1 MSVVGYCRTSLRE
14 EQIMNQ
20 VKAIK
25 DRYGDIPIFL
35 DEGVSGIIPAKH
47 REGFSALLTFIE
59 ENGGIEDLV
68 VFELSRIGRN
78 FLETLQLVIELE
90 HKGVRVVSISPQE
103 SWTTMKQKEIRQ
115 LIMMIFA
122 WTADMERKN
131 LIERTKQGIDRARA
145 EGKHIGRPQ
154 REIKWKEFDRWRKKG
169 LSISAISRVMD
180 IPYMTLLKKVKERN
194 LNTRGLS

>member
-1 MSVVGYCRTSLRE
+1 MTVVGYARTSLRE

-35 DEGVSGIIPAKH
+35 DEGVSGIVPAKQ
-47 REGFSALLTFIE
+47 RKGFSALLRFIE

-90 HKGVRVVSISPQE
+90 HKGVRVVSVSPQE
-103 SWTTMKQKEIRQ
+103 SWTTMENKGIRQ

-122 WTADMERKN
+122 WVAEMERKN
-131 LIERTKQGIDRARA
+131 LIERTKEGIRRARS
-145 EGKHIGRPQ
+145 EGNKR
-154 REIKWKEFDRWRKKG
+154 
-169 LSISAISRVMD
+169 
-180 IPYMTLLKKVKERN
+180 
-194 LNTRGLS
+194 